1 MRTRIANKN
10 QASETDK
17 CHNDSTKLYQAIKF
31 INRKPLQN
39 LIVHDKSGRNV
50 TKPNAVYNII
60 RDHFKTHINDLK
72 EPKLEP
78 FIGNPRPLDTPITT
92 D

>member
-17 CHNDSTKLYQAIKF
+17 CHNNNTKLYQAIKF
-31 INRKPLQN
+31 MNRKPLRN
-39 LIVHDKSGRNV
+39 LIRDKSGRNV
-50 TKPNAVYNII
+50 TKPNAVYNI
-60 RDHFKTHINDLK
+60 RDHFKAHINDLK